1 MHYFNV
7 RLALNFPLTFQKCLI
22 ALLLCSSQAVSADA
36 TLANFS
42 FTGSFSNDSDV
53 QFFDFLLSADSSTV
67 LIDTLSL
74 NGGTN
79 GVGEVI
85 TGGGFNPYLSLWD
98 QSTGNWVFDTKA
110 KNTAD
115 EAVISSTVSYS
126 YGTLLAGNYILALS
140 QFDNVAAGT
149 NLSEGFAADL
159 GLTSFAGSP
168 PFTLNGGGG
177 SGHWA
182 VDIQNVDSASI
193 SAVPLPGAFG
203 FMVSGL
209 LGLASLIR
217 RKVTA

>member
-1 MHYFNV
+1 M
-7 RLALNFPLTFQKCLI
+7 
-22 ALLLCSSQAVSADA
+22 LCSSQAVSADA

-42 FTGSFSNDSDV
+42 FTGSFANDSEV
-53 QFFDFLLSADSSTV
+53 QFFDFSISADSSTV

-79 GVGEVI
+79 VASQVI
-85 TGGGFNPYLSLWD
+85 TGGGFNPYLSLWE
-98 QSTGNWVFDTKA
+98 QSTGNWVFNTA
-110 KNTAD
+110 TKNTAD
-115 EAVISSTVSYS
+115 EAVISSTASYS

-149 NLSEGFAADL
+149 NLSEGFGADL
-159 GLTSFAGSP
+159 GLASFAGSP

-193 SAVPLPGAFG
+193 RAVPLPGAFG

-209 LGLASLIR
+209 LGLAALIR

>member
-1 MHYFNV
+1 M
-7 RLALNFPLTFQKCLI
+7 
-22 ALLLCSSQAVSADA
+22 LCSSQAVSADA

-42 FTGSFSNDSDV
+42 FTGSFANDSEV
-53 QFFDFLLSADSSTV
+53 QFFDFSISADSSTV

-79 GVGEVI
+79 VASQVI
-85 TGGGFNPYLSLWD
+85 TGGGFNPYLSLWE
-98 QSTGNWVFDTKA
+98 QSTGNWVFDTA
-110 KNTAD
+110 TKNTAD
-115 EAVISSTVSYS
+115 EAVISSTASYS

-140 QFDNVAAGT
+140 QFDNVAAGA
-149 NLSEGFAADL
+149 NLSEGFGADL
-159 GLTSFAGSP
+159 GLASFAGSP

-193 SAVPLPGAFG
+193 RAVPLPGAFG

-209 LGLASLIR
+209 LGLAALIR

>member
-1 MHYFNV
+1 MSI
-7 RLALNFPLTFQKCLI
+7 QKCLI
-22 ALLLCSSQAVSADA
+22 ALLLCCSQAVSADA
-36 TLANFS
+36 TLPHFS
-42 FTGSFSNDSDV
+42 FTGTFANDSEV
-53 QFFDFLLSADSSTV
+53 QFFDFYLAAESST
-67 LIDTLSL
+67 ISIETLSF

-79 GVGEVI
+79 LAGEVI

-98 QSTGNWVFDTKA
+98 QSTGNWVFDTA
-110 KNTAD
+110 TKNIAD
-115 EAVISSTVSYS
+115 EAVISSTSSYS

-149 NLSEGFAADL
+149 NLSAGFAADQ
-159 GLTSFAGSP
+159 GLASFAGSL

-182 VDIQNVDSASI
+182 VDINNVDSASI

-209 LGLASLIR
+209 LGLAALIR
-217 RKVTA
+217 RKLMV

>member
-79 GVGEVI
+79 AAGEVI
-85 TGGGFNPYLSLWD
+85 PGGGFNPYLSLWD
-98 QSTGNWVFDTKA
+98 KSTGNWVFDTVA
-110 KNTAD
+110 KNIAD
-115 EAVISSTVSYS
+115 EAVISNTSSYA
-126 YGTLLAGNYILALS
+126 YGSLLAGNYILALS

-193 SAVPLPGAFG
+193 TAVPLPGAFG

-209 LGLASLIR
+209 LALAALTR
-217 RKVTA
+217 RKLMV

>member
-1 MHYFNV
+1 M
-7 RLALNFPLTFQKCLI
+7 TFQKCLI

-42 FTGSFSNDSDV
+42 FTGSFANDSDV
-53 QFFDFLLSADSSTV
+53 QFFDFSIAADSSTV

-79 GVGEVI
+79 VASQVI
-85 TGGGFNPYLSLWD
+85 TGGGFNPYLSLWE
-98 QSTGNWVFDTKA
+98 QSSGNWVFGTGDKDITH
-110 KNTAD
+110 
-115 EAVISSTVSYS
+115 EAVISNASSYP

-140 QFDNVAAGT
+140 QYDNVAAGP

-159 GLTSFAGSP
+159 GQASFAGT

-182 VDIQNVDSASI
+182 LDINNVDSASLR
-193 SAVPLPGAFG
+193 AVPLPGAIG

-209 LGLASLIR
+209 LGMAALIR
-217 RKVTA
+217 RKLMV